1 MDTLDSIR
9 DALPEVASD
18 TRLNLQS
25 VLETSSL
32 DDAQRWGVAVACGYA
47 SRNREL
53 AAALVKIAST
63 KVDAG
68 VIEDAKLATSLMS
81 MNNVFYRF
89 RHIVGKPSYS
99 TIPAKLR
106 MNKLRQPKSSAA
118 NLELFCLAVS
128 AINNCEACIQSH
140 EKVVIEKGLS
150 EENVN
155 DAVRI
160 AAVIQATA
168 VSLELALDC
177 RRTGSCTHQDRSV

>member
-25 VLETSSL
+25 VLENSSL
-32 DDAQRWGVAVACGYA
+32 DETQRWGVAVACGYA
-47 SRNREL
+47 SRNKEL

-68 VIEDAKLATSLMS
+68 VIDDAKMATSLMS
-81 MNNVFYRF
+81 MNNVYYRF
-89 RHIVGKPSYS
+89 RHIIEKPTYG
-99 TIPAKLR
+99 TMPARLR
-106 MNKLRQPKSSAA
+106 MNKLRQPKGSGA
-118 NLELFCLAVS
+118 NLELYCLAVS
-128 AINNCEACIQSH
+128 AINNCQACVQSH
-140 EKVVIEKGLS
+140 EKVVLEKGLT

-168 VSLELALDC
+168 VSLELA
-177 RRTGSCTHQDRSV
+177 